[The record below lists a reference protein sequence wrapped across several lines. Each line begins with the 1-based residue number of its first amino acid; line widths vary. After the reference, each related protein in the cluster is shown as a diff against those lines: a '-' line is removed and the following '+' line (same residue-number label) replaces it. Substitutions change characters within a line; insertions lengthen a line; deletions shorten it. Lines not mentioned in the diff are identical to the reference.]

1 MAAIPEIYDL
11 GAEAG
16 EGLPLQQGVL
26 QRERCRGGAPAAADL
41 VVDVRD
47 VAVDRRDRDDQLSPD
62 LARFQRDPTA
72 CLIAMLRS

>member
-1 MAAIPEIYDL
+1 MS
-11 GAEAG
+11 EANRRDEKG
-16 EGLPLQQGVL
+16 PLQQGVL

-62 LARFQRDPTA
+62 LARFQAGGQPRGSRPYT
-72 CLIAMLRS
+72 CR